1 MCPDVFRMFR
11 DSLGGITQSNEAPE
25 TPGDQLALVRT
36 SAMYVIVS
44 LLLIL
49 SSPSFIV
56 LNPTGDM
63 QYDLQL
69 TD

>member
-1 MCPDVFRMFR
+1 MCPDVFRIFR
-11 DSLGGITQSNEAPE
+11 DSLGGITHSNEAPE

-63 QYDLQL
+63 QCDLQL